1 METQKR
7 YEFLLVGI
15 MFFTWGTLY
24 LDRMTVLFI
33 APYIAP
39 DLHLSSLQIGQLA
52 AVLSVTWAI
61 SGLGF
66 GLVSDRVGCRPVLIP
81 MIFAFSAM
89 SVLSGLA
96 QNFHQLLAAR
106 ALMGLAEGPCWSV
119 MNSIVERSSTPQTRA
134 RNVGLVL
141 GAASIVGLAVT
152 PVISTQIAAHDGW
165 RLAFMV
171 AAAPGVIG
179 GILVWMFIKEP
190 SRQNDEGIVEH
201 RIALRD
207 LPSLF
212 GTRNIILCSIASA
225 GFIWWLV
232 LQNIFGPIF
241 ITSMMHESGTTAGF
255 LLGAAGLG
263 SYIIGSFGPSFA
275 NRFGRR
281 QVLIVFAAASFFLP
295 LAIIYP
301 PLYGHLWLLAGIL
314 FCTQGALAISA
325 LVMVLIPTASVP
337 VRLSA
342 SAIGLVTMVGEI
354 IGSTF
359 APVFAGNLVPVYGLA
374 FPLELSAAGMIPVI
388 LAALFIKERR
398 PAVASLSPLAAE

>member
-1 METQKR
+1 MATQKR

-15 MFFTWGTLY
+15 MFFTWGALY

-61 SGLGF
+61 SSLLF
-66 GLVSDRVGCRPVLIP
+66 GLLSDRIGRRRVLVP
-81 MIFAFSAM
+81 MIFAFSVM

-96 QNFHQLLAAR
+96 QNFHQLLIAR

-141 GAASIVGLAVT
+141 GAASIVGLAIT
-152 PVISTQIAAHDGW
+152 PIISTQIAAHYGW
-165 RLAFMV
+165 RWAFMV
-171 AAAPGVIG
+171 AGAPGLIG
-179 GILVWMFIKEP
+179 GILVWLFIKEP
-190 SRQNDEGIVEH
+190 SRQNDEGIMDH
-201 RIALRD
+201 AIQWRD

-212 GTRNIILCSIASA
+212 GTRNIVLCSIASA

-241 ITSMMHESGTTAGF
+241 ITTVMHQAGTTAGF

-263 SYIIGSFGPSFA
+263 SYIIGSFGTILT
-275 NRFGRR
+275 NRFGKR
-281 QVLIVFAAASFFLP
+281 QVLIFFAATSFFLP

-301 PLYGHLWLLAGIL
+301 PLYAHLWLLAGIL
-314 FCTQGALAISA
+314 FCTQGALVISA

-342 SAIGLVTMVGEI
+342 SAIGLTTMVGEI
-354 IGSTF
+354 VGSTF
-359 APVFAGNLVPVYGLA
+359 APVFAGNLIPAYGLA

-388 LAALFIKERR
+388 IAALFLKEQRVAATKLS
-398 PAVASLSPLAAE
+398 AVAAE

>member
-1 METQKR
+1 MATQKR

-15 MFFTWGTLY
+15 MFFTWGALY

-61 SGLGF
+61 SSLLF
-66 GLVSDRVGCRPVLIP
+66 GLLSDRVGRRRVLIP
-81 MIFAFSAM
+81 MIFFFSMM
-89 SVLSGLA
+89 SFFSGLA
-96 QNFHQLLAAR
+96 QNFGQLLVAR
-106 ALMGLAEGPCWSV
+106 ALMGFAEGPCWSI

-141 GAASIVGLAVT
+141 SAASLVGLAVT
-152 PVISTQIAAHDGW
+152 PIISTQIATHYGW
-165 RLAFMV
+165 RWAFMV
-171 AAAPGVIG
+171 AGAPGLIG
-179 GILVWMFIKEP
+179 GILVWLFVKEP
-190 SRQNDEGIVEH
+190 SRQNDDGVVEH
-201 RIALRD
+201 VMQLRD
-207 LPSLF
+207 LPSLV
-212 GTRNIILCSIASA
+212 GTRNILLCSLAAA

-232 LQNIFGPIF
+232 LQTIFGPIF
-241 ITSMMHESGTTAGF
+241 ITQVMHESGTTAGF

-263 SYIIGSFGPSFA
+263 SFIIGSAGPGFA
-275 NRFGRR
+275 TRFGKR

-301 PLYGHLWLLAGIL
+301 PLYAHLWLLAGIL

-342 SAIGLVTMVGEI
+342 SAIGLVTMVGEL
-354 IGSTF
+354 IGSTV
-359 APVFAGNLVPVYGLA
+359 APVLAGNLVPTYGLA
-374 FPLELSAAGMIPVI
+374 FPLELSAAGMVPVI
-388 LAALFIKERR
+388 LAALFLKERR
-398 PAVASLSPLAAE
+398 VPAVNLTAVAAE